1 MAFVLAVELLAIK
14 IRNNSIAGV
23 ETPDLGSGAGANIEI
38 KQLADDTT
46 LFLKN
51 KQDMNSSFT
60 ILKEF
65 EGFTGLKLNV
75 QKTKAL
81 QICSQREQEK
91 LPFKVVDRIKILG
104 IHFEHIKMERRQ
116 KITGTVNLSF
126 CNP

>member
-1 MAFVLAVELLAIK
+1 MLAVELLAIK
-14 IRNNSIAGV
+14 IRNSSIAGV
-23 ETPDLGSGAGANIEI
+23 ETPDLGSGAGANIKI

-116 KITGTVNLSF
+116 KITGTVNLSY